1 MELKKIA
8 NIISRNFWQMDG
20 LTYLALSEPIKCKV
34 YNWRNKKNM
43 NIIGE
48 DSMKFDYVIGNP
60 PYQKNTG
67 ETANRQEPIYHF
79 FMDSAYE
86 IGEKVELITPARF
99 LFNAGQTPVEWNKK
113 MLNDENLKV
122 LSYTANS
129 KEVFPENDIK
139 GGVAITYRDS
149 TRNFG
154 AIRTFIAYTEL
165 RTIRDKVRDIETE
178 FISDY
183 VIGQS
188 NFNLDNLYK
197 DYPNFKDRI
206 HSGGRSKQ
214 IRSNAFEKFPE
225 IFKDEESS
233 KEMLKFYG
241 IEKHNRTYK
250 YIESK
255 YIEPLANQDFYKV
268 LIPQANGSG
277 AIGEVLSTPVMG
289 TPVMGTPVMGYTQS
303 FIGLGVFKEEKE
315 CLNCLKYVK
324 TKFARAMLGTLKITQ
339 NNAAPVIW
347 SNVPMQDFTE
357 NSDIDWS
364 VSISEIDKQLYKKY
378 GLDEKEIA
386 FIEEKVKEME

>member
-1 MELKKIA
+1 
-8 NIISRNFWQMDG
+8 
-20 LTYLALSEPIKCKV
+20 
-34 YNWRNKKNM
+34 
-43 NIIGE
+43 
-48 DSMKFDYVIGNP
+48 
-60 PYQKNTG
+60 
-67 ETANRQEPIYHF
+67 
-79 FMDSAYE
+79 
-86 IGEKVELITPARF
+86 
-99 LFNAGQTPVEWNKK
+99 
-113 MLNDENLKV
+113 
-122 LSYTANS
+122 
-129 KEVFPENDIK
+129 
-139 GGVAITYRDS
+139 
-149 TRNFG
+149 
-154 AIRTFIAYTEL
+154 
-165 RTIRDKVRDIETE
+165 
-178 FISDY
+178 
-183 VIGQS
+183 
-188 NFNLDNLYK
+188 
-197 DYPNFKDRI
+197 
-206 HSGGRSKQ
+206 
-214 IRSNAFEKFPE
+214 
-225 IFKDEESS
+225 
-233 KEMLKFYG
+233 MLKFYG

-277 AIGEVLSTPVMG
+277 AIGEVLS